1 MLLTSFLKCFSSC
14 FTFLHFLPDL
24 PHLYTFT
31 ASYSFIHTLFCPPSK
46 RKTQK
51 TKSKSANKNSK
62 KKNKPQKTMDSVL
75 CWSATPG
82 YVAYPELW
90 LKYPSM
96 LYCRKLIFLFLS
108 GIHYKHL
115 LFFQGRE
122 LCLLSILSIGILSGL
137 NMCWSCGCS

>member
-1 MLLTSFLKCFSSC
+1 MFYLPAFPPRSS
-14 FTFLHFLPDL
+14 PS
-24 PHLYTFT
+24 LYIH
-31 ASYSFIHTLFCPPSK
+31 SFIFIYSHTLLPPSK
-46 RKTQK
+46 EKTQK

-82 YVAYPELW
+82 YVAYSELW
-90 LKYPSM
+90 LIYPSM

-115 LFFQGRE
+115 LFFQGRG

-137 NMCWSCGCS
+137 NMRWSCECR